1 MFSGILRPLNVKC
14 FCFEEI
20 ILCIEAFT
28 SIEPK
33 NPPNIIIL
41 QTEILKY
48 QMPNALIPIF
58 DINQHSPN
66 FPDLQ

>member
-1 MFSGILRPLNVKC
+1 MLIIHKIIKILTCNKGNKCNVSGILRQLNVKC

-41 QTEILKY
+41 QPRNLKIS
-48 QMPNALIPIF
+48 NA
-58 DINQHSPN
+58 
-66 FPDLQ
+66 